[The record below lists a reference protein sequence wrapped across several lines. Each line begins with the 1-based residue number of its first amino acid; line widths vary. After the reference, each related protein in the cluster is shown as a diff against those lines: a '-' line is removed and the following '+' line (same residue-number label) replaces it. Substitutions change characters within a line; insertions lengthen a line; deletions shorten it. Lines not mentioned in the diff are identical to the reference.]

1 MDAVE
6 IRRTVDEKAAFFHQV
21 DEVALYDQSPSSTG
35 VSGHQVKQAVKRST
49 RDDNPEGL
57 LEKELA
63 ARARQAEPAGRRY
76 KKRRRS
82 ELSAADIVDVLHC
95 YMVERVS

>member
-1 MDAVE
+1 M
-6 IRRTVDEKAAFFHQV
+6 
-21 DEVALYDQSPSSTG
+21 
-35 VSGHQVKQAVKRST
+35 
-49 RDDNPEGL
+49 
-57 LEKELA
+57 EKELA